1 MLGSNYENKKKK
13 KKSQMQSGKKD
24 TLHIGKQ

>member
-1 MLGSNYENKKKK
+1 MLGSNYENQKK